1 MGSTTVF
8 PTLRGRIGHQTSGA
22 PGWLH
27 PVPAGATRLRSLS
40 VPRAVAK
47 DPSTR
52 TLLLVDAGAVAGW
65 RRATP
70 SLGQLHQA
78 LLHLRAQHPALEVAV
93 VGDPALKHQLAPIAQ
108 PDFDADVSL
117 GIIVCAPAG
126 TVGGTEGFFATI
138 AERAERNGA
147 TVLTVTD
154 RALPFGR
161 LVRLQRDGGRWG
173 FDLVDTAAP
182 TAGAIAAP
190 AKARRRRR
198 PATPPRDA

>member
-1 MGSTTVF
+1 
-8 PTLRGRIGHQTSGA
+8 
-22 PGWLH
+22 
-27 PVPAGATRLRSLS
+27 
-40 VPRAVAK
+40 VPRAVAD
-47 DPSTR
+47 DPTPR

-93 VGDPALKHQLAPIAQ
+93 VGDPALKHQLPPVEQ

-182 TAGAIAAP
+182 TAAGAIAP
-190 AKARRRRR
+190 PRKATRRRRS
-198 PATPPRDA
+198 PTPPRDA